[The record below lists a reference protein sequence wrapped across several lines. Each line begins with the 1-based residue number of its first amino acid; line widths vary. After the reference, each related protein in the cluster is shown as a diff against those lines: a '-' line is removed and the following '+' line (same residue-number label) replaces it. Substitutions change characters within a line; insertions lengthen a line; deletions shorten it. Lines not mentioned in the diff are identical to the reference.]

1 MIINNRYEEPY
12 NKFPE
17 DGPIPLLSKPIIIS
31 KLSKKFWLYTQYLR
45 NENLLTSD
53 EKLDEEVEN
62 YKNSEENNYIEQMKE
77 RPNININNYTNKRIR
92 PKSNHNSGNNINRKR
107 NMRLENI
114 NEIDQLNELI
124 FNLQNELNKQ
134 DFIINSQINEKMR
147 LAKRI
152 HELEQVIKNFC

>member
-12 NKFPE
+12 NKFPG
-17 DGPIPLLSKPIIIS
+17 DGPIPLLSKPIVIS

-45 NENLLTSD
+45 NENIINSD
-53 EKLDEEVEN
+53 EDNDEKEN
-62 YKNSEENNYIEQMKE
+62 NYNSSEENNYIESIQE
-77 RPNININNYTNKRIR
+77 RPNMNINNNINKMIR
-92 PKSNHNSGNNINRKR
+92 PKSNINTGINNKR
-107 NMRLENI
+107 NKNIKLENI
-114 NEIDQLNELI
+114 KEIDQLNELI